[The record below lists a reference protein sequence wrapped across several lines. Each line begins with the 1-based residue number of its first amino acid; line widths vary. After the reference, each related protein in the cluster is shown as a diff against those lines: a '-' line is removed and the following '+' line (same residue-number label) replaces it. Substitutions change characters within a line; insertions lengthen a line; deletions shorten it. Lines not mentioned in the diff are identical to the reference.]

1 MSTAFRTY
9 RFPPLADREIAEALS
24 AQGTPEALQA
34 ALADGYSRGAE
45 RGYEEGFDKG
55 LIEGRAVG
63 ETQGRERGVAEGRAE
78 GEAQILTRWEGVA
91 APMQAAIDAL
101 RQVQTD
107 YQAALRREMVELVER
122 VARQVIRAELTLNP
136 TQILKLVEE
145 TLQSMPPAVN
155 AVEVFLNNEDLR
167 AIQAIEGAN
176 TRDWNLIADPALQ
189 AGECRVQVA
198 GFEADAGC
206 RQRLQAC
213 MGQVAAQL
221 LGAEEP
227 ANAPGDGSHGFA
239 SPIDASAIAATVTE
253 AAA

>member
-1 MSTAFRTY
+1 MSHAYRSY
-9 RFPPLADREIAEALS
+9 RFPPLAERGLAEALS
-24 AQGTPEALQA
+24 TQGSAEALQA
-34 ALADGYSRGAE
+34 ALADGYSRGME
-45 RGYEEGFDKG
+45 RGHEEGFDKG

-63 ETQGRERGVAEGRAE
+63 ETQGRERGMVQGRAE
-78 GEAQILTRWEGVA
+78 GEAQGRARFEHVA
-91 APMQAAIDAL
+91 APLQAATEAL
-101 RQVQTD
+101 RQVQAD

-145 TLQSMPPAVN
+145 TLQSMPPAVS

-167 AIQAIEGAN
+167 AIQAVEGAPGAVERGW
-176 TRDWNLIADPALQ
+176 TLIADPALE

-221 LGAEEP
+221 LGAEEAADAP
-227 ANAPGDGSHGFA
+227 A
-239 SPIDASAIAATVTE
+239 DANLEGVAA
-253 AAA
+253 

>member
-1 MSTAFRTY
+1 MSSTATSAYRSH
-9 RFPPLADREIAEALS
+9 RFPPLADREIAQALA
-24 AQGTPEALQA
+24 AQGAPEALQA
-34 ALADGYSRGAE
+34 ALADGHARGLA
-45 RGYEEGFDKG
+45 RGHEEGFDKG
-55 LIEGRAVG
+55 LVEGRAIG
-63 ETQGRERGVAEGRAE
+63 EAQGRERGEALGRAE
-78 GEAQILTRWEGVA
+78 SEAQLLPRWQRVA
-91 APMQAAIDAL
+91 APMQAATEAL
-101 RQVQTD
+101 RQVQAD

-145 TLQSMPPAVN
+145 TLQSMPPAVS

-167 AIQAIEGAN
+167 AIQAIEGAD
-176 TRDWNLIADPALQ
+176 TRGWNLIADPALE

-198 GFEADAGC
+198 GFEAGAGC

-221 LGAEEP
+221 LGAEESAP
-227 ANAPGDGSHGFA
+227 AEAPLSG
-239 SPIDASAIAATVTE
+239 

>member
-1 MSTAFRTY
+1 MNAKAPTNAYRSY
-9 RFPPLADREIAEALS
+9 RFPPLAERAVAEALS
-24 AQGTPEALQA
+24 APGSPEALQA
-34 ALADGYSRGAE
+34 ALADGYSRGME

-55 LIEGRAVG
+55 LVEGRAVG

-78 GEAQILTRWEGVA
+78 GEAQVLARWARVA
-91 APMQAAIDAL
+91 EPMQAAIDAL
-101 RQVQTD
+101 RQVQAD

-145 TLQSMPPAVN
+145 TLQSMPPAVS

-176 TRDWNLIADPALQ
+176 SHGWNLIADPALQ

-213 MGQVAAQL
+213 MGPVAAQL
-221 LGAEEP
+221 LGPEEP
-227 ANAPGDGSHGFA
+227 TDAPAEAPLS
-239 SPIDASAIAATVTE
+239 E

>member
-1 MSTAFRTY
+1 MNNTY
-9 RFPPLADREIAEALS
+9 RSHRFPPLAERGLAEALS
-24 AQGTPEALQA
+24 TQGSAEALQA
-34 ALADGYSRGAE
+34 ALADGYSRGME
-45 RGYEEGFDKG
+45 RGHEQGFDKG

-63 ETQGRERGVAEGRAE
+63 EAQGRERGTAQGRAE
-78 GEAQILTRWEGVA
+78 SEAQVLARFERVA
-91 APMQAAIDAL
+91 APLQAATEAL
-101 RQVQTD
+101 RQVQAD

-145 TLQSMPPAVN
+145 TLQSMPPAVS

-167 AIQAIEGAN
+167 AIQAIEGAD
-176 TRDWNLIADPALQ
+176 TRGWNLIADPALE

-221 LGAEEP
+221 LGADEP
-227 ANAPGDGSHGFA
+227 APAEAPLNG
-239 SPIDASAIAATVTE
+239 

>member
-1 MSTAFRTY
+1 MNSPYRSH
-9 RFPPLADREIAEALS
+9 RFPPLAERGLAEALS
-24 AQGTPEALQA
+24 LQGSAEALQA
-34 ALADGYSRGAE
+34 ALADGHARGLA
-45 RGYEEGFDKG
+45 RGHEEGFDKG
-55 LIEGRAVG
+55 LAEGRAVG
-63 ETQGRERGVAEGRAE
+63 EAQGRERGEALGRAE
-78 GEAQILTRWEGVA
+78 GEAQLLARWQRVA
-91 APMQAAIDAL
+91 APMQAATEAL
-101 RQVQTD
+101 RQVQAD

-145 TLQSMPPAVN
+145 TLQSMPPAVST
-155 AVEVFLNNEDLR
+155 VEVFLNSEDLR
-167 AIQAIEGAN
+167 AIQAIEGAD
-176 TRDWNLIADPALQ
+176 TRGWNLIADPALE

-213 MGQVAAQL
+213 MGQVASQL

-227 ANAPGDGSHGFA
+227 APAEVPLSG
-239 SPIDASAIAATVTE
+239 